1 MPKIPA
7 ASDADYLFGKK
18 NAYFILFVV
27 CLLMMINYMDRQVFS
42 VVQESIRIDMGLN
55 DTQMG
60 MIGTFFALGMGLFA
74 LPIAYLVDKWS
85 RNRAIGIMAVLWS
98 GLTFITGLGVNF
110 VTVLIP
116 RTLVGIGE
124 AGYTSGGTPLITA
137 AFPERLRATVMG
149 ILNMVLPIGSIIG
162 LTLGGYLAVKTG
174 TWRMPFYVFGAIG
187 IVAGILAFFLKD
199 YKNTEAKVL
208 KNNKR
213 ENVFESALSL
223 LRIPTLLRLYV
234 GFAMMQV
241 MMMSMIT
248 WIPTFIIRAQGV
260 KADYAGLITGVI
272 TLFGIVGAI
281 LGGIVAD
288 KWKVKNPRSR
298 MLLPAIVILIGTVLA
313 ILTLLF
319 DVKGI
324 GLVFGCCMMLA
335 FLMCI
340 APLTAVTQDVTPME
354 KRGQAWGLNSFMQYF
369 LGGGWAPLV
378 AGALSDYLGAG
389 GYGLKIALII
399 TTCFGFIAA
408 ILYFLGSKHYLADM
422 QKARQF
428 AFKQESN

>member
-1 MPKIPA
+1 MPKIPS
-7 ASDADYLFGKK
+7 ASDAGYLFGKK

-85 RNRAIGIMAVLWS
+85 RNKAIGIMSIAWS

-213 ENVFESALSL
+213 ENVIDSAISL
-223 LRIPTLLRLYV
+223 LKIPTLLRLYV

-260 KADYAGLITGVI
+260 KADYAGLLTGGI

-288 KWKVKNPRSR
+288 KWQVKNPRSR

-324 GLVFGCCMMLA
+324 GFIFGCCMMLA
-335 FLMCI
+335 FLMAI

-389 GYGLKIALII
+389 GDGLKIALII
-399 TTCFGFIAA
+399 TSCFGFIAA
-408 ILYFLGSKHYLADM
+408 ILYFLGSRHYLADM
-422 QKARQF
+422 QKAQQYVY
-428 AFKQESN
+428 KQEAN